1 MSAYASLPGSFLPPF
16 FSFGGGASNEEKEEE
31 DNNEK
36 LVVENTPQVQP
47 SNNISTP
54 PCSPSTHKK
63 PSSLNNISPSAFKA
77 LALSSAE
84 IDNCNTTDLSQNRPN
99 TINTDTTCAP
109 SSSSSSTTQPS
120 DIIIAIRSAR
130 VDPVTLIKSL
140 TSKGSNIARRTANFM
155 SGASSSGDTSQNNN
169 SLAEKKKGK
178 AADDNTTEEVVEEE
192 EVSIFS
198 RPGLCYDTD
207 SDEEY
212 SFYDY
217 SEDFSTPNNDNDVED
232 YVYGDTNHSSTDDSK
247 SCGINS
253 DNGDDPSAIE
263 FELSITFQGRKYNAT
278 RAFPTF
284 VKLREDLQKE
294 MNNNNDRQHRSRRNC
309 SSVSRSKSPQLDSD
323 CTDTAAVHNTEKD
336 DEGSVSV
343 PELPRVSPENLGHG
357 GYALSGVAR
366 SGFALLQATAQH
378 YCPEMENWLASV
390 VQAFPCSQVLSSFL
404 WEPLSSTTAQ
414 WETIGEEV
422 DKSVDNET
430 TTPLNDTLS
439 SSCKPPLHNNRSK
452 TKTSGQLQ
460 RKTHSSCG
468 SLSSIQESPQ
478 EDESPEYYGDDW

>member
-1 MSAYASLPGSFLPPF
+1 
-16 FSFGGGASNEEKEEE
+16 
-31 DNNEK
+31 
-36 LVVENTPQVQP
+36 
-47 SNNISTP
+47 
-54 PCSPSTHKK
+54 
-63 PSSLNNISPSAFKA
+63 
-77 LALSSAE
+77 
-84 IDNCNTTDLSQNRPN
+84 
-99 TINTDTTCAP
+99 
-109 SSSSSSTTQPS
+109 
-120 DIIIAIRSAR
+120 
-130 VDPVTLIKSL
+130 
-140 TSKGSNIARRTANFM
+140 M

-169 SLAEKKKGK
+169 SIAEKKKGITS
-178 AADDNTTEEVVEEE
+178 DDNTAREVVEEVE

-198 RPGLCYDTD
+198 SPGLCYDTD

-217 SEDFSTPNNDNDVED
+217 SEDFSTPNNHNDTED
-232 YVYGDTNHSSTDDSK
+232 YVYGDTHHSSTDDSK
-247 SCGINS
+247 SCGS
-253 DNGDDPSAIE
+253 SSENGDDPSAIE

-294 MNNNNDRQHRSRRNC
+294 MNSNNDRQHRSRRNC
-309 SSVSRSKSPQLDSD
+309 STVSRSKSPQLDSD
-323 CTDTAAVHNTEKD
+323 CTDTAAAHNIEKE

-343 PELPRVSPENLGHG
+343 PELPRVSHENLGHGG

-422 DKSVDNET
+422 DKGLDNET
-430 TTPLNDTLS
+430 TIPLNDTSSLS
-439 SSCKPPLHNNRSK
+439 KPPLHNNRSNK
-452 TKTSGQLQ
+452 TKTSTLQ

-478 EDESPEYYGDDW
+478 EDEPPEYYGDDW